1 MELTYKHTLAASYTG
16 YVTQAIV
23 NNLIPLLF
31 VTFSDRFG
39 INLTQISLLIAMNF
53 GVQIIVDVLAAA
65 FVDKI
70 GFKKLA
76 VAAHI
81 CAALGLLGLSFLPFV
96 FKSPIVGIIISVVL
110 SAVGGGLCEVVISP
124 VVESLPLK
132 NKAANMSILHSFY
145 CWGQMCV
152 VLLSTLFF
160 AVFGMDS
167 WNILP
172 MLWAVIPALNAVL
185 FAAVPVYALCQP
197 EQKMKFIT
205 LITSPVFLV
214 FFLLMFCAG
223 ASELSMSQWASYFAE
238 QGLHVTKSTGDLLGP
253 CAFAFM
259 MGLARV
265 FFAKIEKRYSLRPL
279 LILSAFICIAS
290 YLTASLSPWPV
301 LALLGCAVCGMSV
314 GMMWPGVISLAA
326 QKYKS
331 GGGSMFAVLAI
342 GGDIGCTFGPWL
354 VGMMSD
360 GAGSLQTGLLFAV
373 IFPMTMLVGCLKLKK

>member
-354 VGMMSD
+354 VGMISD

>member
-1 MELTYKHTLAASYTG
+1 
-16 YVTQAIV
+16 
-23 NNLIPLLF
+23 
-31 VTFSDRFG
+31 
-39 INLTQISLLIAMNF
+39 
-53 GVQIIVDVLAAA
+53 
-65 FVDKI
+65 
-70 GFKKLA
+70 
-76 VAAHI
+76 
-81 CAALGLLGLSFLPFV
+81 
-96 FKSPIVGIIISVVL
+96 
-110 SAVGGGLCEVVISP
+110 
-124 VVESLPLK
+124 
-132 NKAANMSILHSFY
+132 
-145 CWGQMCV
+145 
-152 VLLSTLFF
+152 
-160 AVFGMDS
+160 
-167 WNILP
+167 
-172 MLWAVIPALNAVL
+172 
-185 FAAVPVYALCQP
+185 
-197 EQKMKFIT
+197 
-205 LITSPVFLV
+205 
-214 FFLLMFCAG
+214 
-223 ASELSMSQWASYFAE
+223 
-238 QGLHVTKSTGDLLGP
+238 
-253 CAFAFM
+253 M